1 MYITQEKEV
10 HSFDSISESLKNYE
24 NWFMKPMEFEGLLS
38 YSSYHGTGLYSYED
52 LKERHDWIYTKEKW
66 DYIQK
71 AIGISI
77 VPDQHDMTNVQKGN
91 INILNA
97 VDTNELLGIVFGN
110 YLIQFCLSCL
120 SVLGYLAG
128 LEFLV
133 KKLMFLL
140 NLFKKSGQQSQN
152 IQINLTEK
160 ETKIGYDWQSA
171 LRTEREEFLL
181 PDEAPPPY
189 K

>member
-1 MYITQEKEV
+1 M
-10 HSFDSISESLKNYE
+10 
-24 NWFMKPMEFEGLLS
+24 
-38 YSSYHGTGLYSYED
+38 YSYED
-52 LKERHDWIYTKEKW
+52 MKERHDWIYTKEKW
-66 DYIQK
+66 DTIHK
-71 AIGISI
+71 AIGRSI

-128 LEFLV
+128 LQFLV

-140 NLFKKSGQQSQN
+140 NLFKKKWTTESKYPDQLDRKGNQN
-152 IQINLTEK
+152 RI
-160 ETKIGYDWQSA
+160 
-171 LRTEREEFLL
+171 
-181 PDEAPPPY
+181 
-189 K
+189 